1 MAVKSALPSAKN
13 QSGTR
18 TLFTIIRAPPTRNDV
33 DNIPPIMMMILSFS
47 LSLSLVR
54 PLYYAQIIPQVV
66 WEKNIM
72 YSSLSLRGISRDLNN
87 SCLVQQG
94 CL

>member
-47 LSLSLVR
+47 LSLLCVLYIMRKSSPKLLGEEHYVLISLF
-54 PLYYAQIIPQVV
+54 
-66 WEKNIM
+66 EGN
-72 YSSLSLRGISRDLNN
+72 
-87 SCLVQQG
+87 
-94 CL
+94 